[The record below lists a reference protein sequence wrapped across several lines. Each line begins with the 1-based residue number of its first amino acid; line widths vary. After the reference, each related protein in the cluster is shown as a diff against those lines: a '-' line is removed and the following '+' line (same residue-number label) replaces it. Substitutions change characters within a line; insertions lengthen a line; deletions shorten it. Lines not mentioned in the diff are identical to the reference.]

1 MDPTAIYYA
10 YYSKTQEETREEMRE
25 NLNKKMSLDNIYLVE
40 KDGVQKEALVT
51 EVTCNYK
58 KELENENFQDFVYV
72 GKVIKWIK
80 TVY

>member
-10 YYSKTQEETREEMRE
+10 YYSKTQEEITTRMRK
-25 NLNKKMSLDNIYLVE
+25 NLNKKMSLYNIYLVE
-40 KDGVQKEALVT
+40 KDGVQKEAFVT